1 METKVFCIYILLG
14 ILFDIIDLIYHYN
27 ECKEITLRDI
37 LLCPFFIIIW
47 PIPTFLLLIES
58 AGDIKILKK
67 KLYQTMKEITCIQ
80 QYVIDNLINNKTLSI
95 ENLIDAIVK
104 TCSTEQFDNILTVLI
119 KTQTSCTNKDKVN
132 FVKMNMYISKEVGN
146 ETKIQII
153 KILREQFNTISLSLK
168 EAKDY
173 IDSCIGEY
181 NIFPKV
187 VTQEKINELIRKL
200 EPYNVSISTIKLM
213 Q

>member
-1 METKVFCIYILLG
+1 
-14 ILFDIIDLIYHYN
+14 
-27 ECKEITLRDI
+27 
-37 LLCPFFIIIW
+37 
-47 PIPTFLLLIES
+47 
-58 AGDIKILKK
+58 
-67 KLYQTMKEITCIQ
+67 MKEITCIQ
-80 QYVIDNLINNKTLSI
+80 QYVIDNLINNKRLSI
-95 ENLIDAIVK
+95 ENLIEAVTK
-104 TCSTEQFDNILTVLI
+104 TCSTEQFNDILTVLI

-153 KILREQFNTISLSLK
+153 KILREQFNTIGLSLK

-173 IDSCIGEY
+173 IDSCTGEY

-200 EPYNVSISTIKLM
+200 EPYNVSINTIKLM
-213 Q
+213 QQKYCAL

>member
-1 METKVFCIYILLG
+1 MK
-14 ILFDIIDLIYHYN
+14 
-27 ECKEITLRDI
+27 
-37 LLCPFFIIIW
+37 
-47 PIPTFLLLIES
+47 
-58 AGDIKILKK
+58 KIS
-67 KLYQTMKEITCIQ
+67 CIQ
-80 QYVIDNLINNKTLSI
+80 NYVIDKLIEDRKLSTAS
-95 ENLIDAIVK
+95 LLDAISKV
-104 TCSTEQFDNILTVLI
+104 CSTEQFDNVLSILI
-119 KTQTSCTNKDKVN
+119 EMPFPCINKENSEDKECL
-132 FVKMNMYISKEVGN
+132 VKMNMFVPEEVSS
-146 ETKIQII
+146 ETRMQII

-200 EPYNVSISTIKLM
+200 EPYNVSINTIKLM

>member
-1 METKVFCIYILLG
+1 
-14 ILFDIIDLIYHYN
+14 
-27 ECKEITLRDI
+27 
-37 LLCPFFIIIW
+37 
-47 PIPTFLLLIES
+47 
-58 AGDIKILKK
+58 
-67 KLYQTMKEITCIQ
+67 MKEITCIQ
-80 QYVIDNLINNKTLSI
+80 QYIIDNLINNKRLSI
-95 ENLIDAIVK
+95 ENLIEAVTK
-104 TCSTEQFDNILTVLI
+104 TCSTEQFNNILTVLI

-200 EPYNVSISTIKLM
+200 EPYNVSINTIKLM
-213 Q
+213 QQKYCAL

>member
-1 METKVFCIYILLG
+1 
-14 ILFDIIDLIYHYN
+14 
-27 ECKEITLRDI
+27 
-37 LLCPFFIIIW
+37 
-47 PIPTFLLLIES
+47 
-58 AGDIKILKK
+58 
-67 KLYQTMKEITCIQ
+67 MKEISCIQ
-80 QYVIDNLINNKTLSI
+80 QYVIDNLINNKIVSI

-104 TCSTEQFDNILTVLI
+104 TCSTEQFDNILSILI
-119 KTQTSCTNKDKVN
+119 KEHASCTNKDKVN

-200 EPYNVSISTIKLM
+200 EPYNVSINTIKLM
-213 Q
+213 QQKYCAL

>member
-1 METKVFCIYILLG
+1 
-14 ILFDIIDLIYHYN
+14 
-27 ECKEITLRDI
+27 
-37 LLCPFFIIIW
+37 
-47 PIPTFLLLIES
+47 
-58 AGDIKILKK
+58 
-67 KLYQTMKEITCIQ
+67 MKEITCIQ
-80 QYVIDNLINNKTLSI
+80 QYVIDNLINNKRLSI
-95 ENLIDAIVK
+95 ENLIEAVTK
-104 TCSTEQFDNILTVLI
+104 TCSTEQFNNILTVLI

-200 EPYNVSISTIKLM
+200 EPYNVSINTIKLM
-213 Q
+213 QQKYCAL

>member
-1 METKVFCIYILLG
+1 
-14 ILFDIIDLIYHYN
+14 
-27 ECKEITLRDI
+27 
-37 LLCPFFIIIW
+37 
-47 PIPTFLLLIES
+47 
-58 AGDIKILKK
+58 
-67 KLYQTMKEITCIQ
+67 MKEITCIQ
-80 QYVIDNLINNKTLSI
+80 QYVIDNLINNRTLSI
-95 ENLIDAIVK
+95 ENLIDAVVK
-104 TCSTEQFDNILTVLI
+104 TCSTEQVNNVLTILI

-153 KILREQFNTISLSLK
+153 KILREQFNTISLK

-200 EPYNVSISTIKLM
+200 EPYNVSINTIKLM

>member
-1 METKVFCIYILLG
+1 
-14 ILFDIIDLIYHYN
+14 
-27 ECKEITLRDI
+27 
-37 LLCPFFIIIW
+37 
-47 PIPTFLLLIES
+47 
-58 AGDIKILKK
+58 
-67 KLYQTMKEITCIQ
+67 
-80 QYVIDNLINNKTLSI
+80 
-95 ENLIDAIVK
+95 
-104 TCSTEQFDNILTVLI
+104 
-119 KTQTSCTNKDKVN
+119 
-132 FVKMNMYISKEVGN
+132 MNMYISKEVGN

-200 EPYNVSISTIKLM
+200 EPQKYCTYTVRISINFVGLISYCVLYRIEIDLLGIQSVGIATLN
-213 Q
+213 QSQ

>member
-1 METKVFCIYILLG
+1 
-14 ILFDIIDLIYHYN
+14 
-27 ECKEITLRDI
+27 
-37 LLCPFFIIIW
+37 
-47 PIPTFLLLIES
+47 
-58 AGDIKILKK
+58 
-67 KLYQTMKEITCIQ
+67 MKEITCIQ
-80 QYVIDNLINNKTLSI
+80 QYVIDNLINNKRLSI
-95 ENLIDAIVK
+95 ENLIEAVTK
-104 TCSTEQFDNILTVLI
+104 TCSTEQFNDILTVLI

-173 IDSCIGEY
+173 IDSCTGEY

-200 EPYNVSISTIKLM
+200 EPYNVSINTIKLM

>member
-1 METKVFCIYILLG
+1 
-14 ILFDIIDLIYHYN
+14 
-27 ECKEITLRDI
+27 
-37 LLCPFFIIIW
+37 
-47 PIPTFLLLIES
+47 
-58 AGDIKILKK
+58 
-67 KLYQTMKEITCIQ
+67 MKEISCIQ
-80 QYVIDNLINNKTLSI
+80 QYVIDNLINDKRLSV

-153 KILREQFNTISLSLK
+153 KILMKQFDTISLSLK

-187 VTQEKINELIRKL
+187 VTQEEINELIRKL
-200 EPYNVSISTIKLM
+200 EPYNVSKNTIKLM
-213 Q
+213 QQKYCAL